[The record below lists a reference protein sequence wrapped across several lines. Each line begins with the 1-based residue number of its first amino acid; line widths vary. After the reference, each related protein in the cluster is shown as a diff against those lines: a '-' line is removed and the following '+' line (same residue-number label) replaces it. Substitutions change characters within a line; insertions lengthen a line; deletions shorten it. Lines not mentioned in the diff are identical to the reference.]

1 MRKLFTT
8 VATLAVC
15 LVGLAQ
21 NNYTLEQLRDSAKV
35 NNSALKSA
43 RYDAQAATEQR
54 KEAFTKFFPN
64 ISAAGVWFATN
75 NGMAKVEID
84 PSKYLSPGIAQI
96 LAQILPA
103 EAIAA
108 LGNPISIEMMKN
120 GLLGSVMAVQPVF
133 AGGQIVNG
141 NKLAKVGE
149 EAGQL
154 QLQLAENEAVHGVEE
169 YFWKLVSLKEKVK
182 TINAVEQLLN
192 DINKNVSAAVDAG
205 VVLRNDL
212 LQVQLRQNDIES
224 QKLKLNNGIRLV
236 KMLLAQLCGLQE
248 DDFTITYALRE
259 DLPMVPREDHAAA
272 LPQTTEY
279 KLLGKQL
286 EATQLQKKMEV
297 GKYLPTLAVGAGYS
311 YHNLLDRDYNFGMI
325 FATVRIPI
333 SDWWGGSHAI
343 KRKKL
348 AVLKAQEDLD
358 SKSRLLSIRMQNAWN
373 GVEESWEEYAIAL
386 KSIEQAQENLRIYKN
401 CYDAGTSTMTDLLQ
415 AQLLYQQAMDKKTEA
430 YSAYMMKVLEYN
442 QAIGK

>member
-64 ISAAGVWFATN
+64 ISTAGVWFATN

-84 PSKYLSPGIAQI
+84 PSKYLSPSIAQI

-169 YFWKLVSLKEKVK
+169 YFWKLVSLEEKVK

-212 LQVQLRQNDIES
+212 L
-224 QKLKLNNGIRLV
+224 
-236 KMLLAQLCGLQE
+236 
-248 DDFTITYALRE
+248 
-259 DLPMVPREDHAAA
+259 
-272 LPQTTEY
+272 
-279 KLLGKQL
+279 
-286 EATQLQKKMEV
+286 
-297 GKYLPTLAVGAGYS
+297 
-311 YHNLLDRDYNFGMI
+311 
-325 FATVRIPI
+325 
-333 SDWWGGSHAI
+333 
-343 KRKKL
+343 
-348 AVLKAQEDLD
+348 
-358 SKSRLLSIRMQNAWN
+358 
-373 GVEESWEEYAIAL
+373 
-386 KSIEQAQENLRIYKN
+386 
-401 CYDAGTSTMTDLLQ
+401 
-415 AQLLYQQAMDKKTEA
+415 
-430 YSAYMMKVLEYN
+430 
-442 QAIGK
+442 